1 MQPKKKIVMHN
12 HTLATLSF
20 LLLSGCAAQREADMV
35 PLNDAARTA
44 GIPQLDMS
52 LYGTG
57 YGPATFTMPG
67 GEVLK
72 GHFHLSLD
80 GAVATGTGSAIGPRG
95 TAVVSGTSFITAT
108 HGGFV
113 VQAAGNR
120 GTSITCHGTAGGMGH
135 GDAVCSTSGGAE
147 YQMMF

>member
-1 MQPKKKIVMHN
+1 MRLIGVLVLVAL
-12 HTLATLSF
+12 TAAA
-20 LLLSGCAAQREADMV
+20 CAREADMV
-35 PLNDAARTA
+35 PLNDSARTV

-80 GAVATGTGSAIGPRG
+80 GAVATGTAAAIGPRG
-95 TAVVSGTSFITAT
+95 TAVVSGTSFVSST

-120 GTSITCHGTAGGMGH
+120 GTSLTCHGTAGGMGH